1 MMHRMNAAQFTN
13 ALTDTF
19 ICLRRFYTMTACSDP
34 GIVYVK
40 IPSEPD
46 NSTMQI
52 ARNSSADEV
61 QSFARPN
68 SSEHLT
74 GNNDLQDEVD
84 EHRKSDEGLIGGD
97 VEMGS
102 VLRDDITRNNSS
114 SRTANPPAGA
124 AAGTS
129 GASSGGMKNRI
140 TVGGAASANRT
151 AHNST
156 GALSLLGTPAAPYLP
171 PPAMVECGRCQ
182 IDRPRDVS
190 HCHYCGVCVKN
201 LDHHCPVGF
210 VKFDLQFSPPV
221 SIVVLFG
228 LL

>member
-1 MMHRMNAAQFTN
+1 MHGSHPTN
-13 ALTDTF
+13 GLTNTF

-40 IPSEPD
+40 IPSESD

-52 ARNSSADEV
+52 ARNSSAEEV

-74 GNNDLQDEVD
+74 GNNDAQDETE
-84 EHRKSDEGLIGGD
+84 EHRKSDDGLIGGD

-102 VLRDDITRNNSS
+102 IGRDDITRNNSS
-114 SRTANPPAGA
+114 SRTANPSASA
-124 AAGTS
+124 AAGTTGTS
-129 GASSGGMKNRI
+129 SSSGGMKNRI

-182 IDRPRDVS
+182 IDRPRDAS

-201 LDHHCPVGF
+201 LDHHCPVC
-210 VKFDLQFSPPV
+210 L
-221 SIVVLFG
+221 VL
-228 LL
+228 

>member
-1 MMHRMNAAQFTN
+1 
-13 ALTDTF
+13 
-19 ICLRRFYTMTACSDP
+19 MTACSDP

-40 IPSEPD
+40 ISSEPD
-46 NSTMQI
+46 STMQI
-52 ARNSSADEV
+52 ARNTSAEEV
-61 QSFARPN
+61 QSFARQN

-74 GNNDLQDEVD
+74 GNNDVQDDVE

-102 VLRDDITRNNSS
+102 IVRDDITRNNSS
-114 SRTANPPAGA
+114 SRTTNPSATA

-182 IDRPRDVS
+182 IDRPRDAS

-201 LDHHCPVGF
+201 LDHHCPVGR
-210 VKFDLQFSPPV
+210 VHSLV
-221 SIVVLFG
+221 
-228 LL
+228 